1 MNEAQGRG
9 VHAITQTSA
18 VPRSLGIFV
27 YVFIF
32 QTRVQASYEYD
43 REIPWPVL
51 AARPTMIHEK
61 AAETR
66 LAPWCQEE

>member
-1 MNEAQGRG
+1 
-9 VHAITQTSA
+9 
-18 VPRSLGIFV
+18 V

-32 QTRVQASYEYD
+32 QTRLQASYEYD